1 MKYSPHKYQQFASE
15 FILNRDVAALLL
27 DCGLGKSIITL
38 TAIDELMLDYFEVS
52 KVLVIAP
59 LRVASATWPSEID
72 KWSHLKHLTYSVVV
86 GSEKE

>member
-38 TAIDELMLDYFEVS
+38 TAIDELMLDYFDD
-52 KVLVIAP
+52 LAI
-59 LRVASATWPSEID
+59 
-72 KWSHLKHLTYSVVV
+72 
-86 GSEKE
+86 